1 MARTELKSLT
11 DMESFRKELRVQ
23 IENIL
28 VGKSVDKSLE
38 SAWSKCRN
46 AMDETVKEVNSKLK
60 EVLAPTEDS
69 NITNSDAEKA
79 LASCERAHKLRQ
91 AIKIC
96 ATSGEVY
103 WMWKLQ
109 PGEELP
115 DRYEYV

>member
-1 MARTELKSLT
+1 MTELKSLT

-28 VGKSVDKSLE
+28 VGKPVDKSLE
-38 SAWSKCRN
+38 SEWAKCGN

-60 EVLAPTEDS
+60 EVLAPMADS
-69 NITNSDAEKA
+69 EITNSDAEKA
-79 LASCERAHKLRQ
+79 LVNCERAHKIRQ

-96 ATSGEVY
+96 TTSGEVY

-109 PGEELP
+109 PGEKVP
-115 DRYEYV
+115 DRHEYV